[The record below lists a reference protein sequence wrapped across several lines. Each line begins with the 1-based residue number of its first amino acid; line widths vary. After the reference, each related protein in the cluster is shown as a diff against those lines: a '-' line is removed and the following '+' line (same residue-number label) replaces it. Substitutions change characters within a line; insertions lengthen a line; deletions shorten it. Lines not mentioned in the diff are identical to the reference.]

1 MSILIFHK
9 NQIMFEQTATKIIRD
24 YLFRNLF
31 WLAQKFGQQ
40 AVSFSQLFTEHD
52 LLANNASLNDL
63 VVYNLEVFLR
73 KNLFDEISKQF
84 NVSDEEKF
92 DKSHITTAVIRLL
105 AQEIY
110 QQLNS
115 VYQVNYQYFTSKAE
129 AVDFEY
135 NLKDAIGTEFK
146 NLSKT
151 TISNH

>member
-24 YLFRNLF
+24 YLFRNGY

-40 AVSFSQLFTEHD
+40 AVSFNQLFTEHD
-52 LLANNASLNDL
+52 LLANNTSLNDL

-92 DKSHITTAVIRLL
+92 DTSHITTAVIRLL

-135 NLKDAIGTEFK
+135 NLKDAINTEFK

-151 TISNH
+151 TISDN

>member
-24 YLFRNLF
+24 YLFRNGY

-40 AVSFSQLFTEHD
+40 AVSFNQLFTEHD

-84 NVSDEEKF
+84 NVSDAENF
-92 DKSHITTAVIRLL
+92 DTSHITTAVIRLL

-115 VYQVNYQYFTSKAE
+115 IYQVNYQYFTSE

-135 NLKDAIGTEFK
+135 NLKDAINTEFK
-146 NLSKT
+146 NLSKN

>member
-1 MSILIFHK
+1 M
-9 NQIMFEQTATKIIRD
+9 
-24 YLFRNLF
+24 
-31 WLAQKFGQQ
+31 LAQKFGQQ

-52 LLANNASLNDL
+52 LLANNANLNDL

-84 NVSDEEKF
+84 NVSDEKKF
-92 DKSHITTAVIRLL
+92 DTSHITTAVIRLL

-115 VYQVNYQYFTSKAE
+115 VYQVNYQYFTSE

-135 NLKDAIGTEFK
+135 NLKDAISTECK

-151 TISNH
+151 TISDN

>member
-24 YLFRNLF
+24 YLFRNLS
-31 WLAQKFGQQ
+31 WLTQKFGQQ

-52 LLANNASLNDL
+52 LLANNTSLNDL

-84 NVSDEEKF
+84 NVSDAEKF
-92 DKSHITTAVIRLL
+92 DTSHITTVVIRLL

-115 VYQVNYQYFTSKAE
+115 IYQVNYQYFTSE

-135 NLKDAIGTEFK
+135 NLKNAIDTEFK

-151 TISNH
+151 TIFNH

>member
-73 KNLFDEISKQF
+73 KKL
-84 NVSDEEKF
+84 V
-92 DKSHITTAVIRLL
+92 
-105 AQEIY
+105 
-110 QQLNS
+110 
-115 VYQVNYQYFTSKAE
+115 
-129 AVDFEY
+129 
-135 NLKDAIGTEFK
+135 
-146 NLSKT
+146 
-151 TISNH
+151 